1 MADSK
6 NHQHKHFERPT
17 TEKPPSMF
25 SLIILASIIGF
36 LTGGA
41 GYWLTQSLVSGDSI
55 YSGLNNINSRINVNI
70 EQPLVDVAQKYSVSV
85 AGVYKKTAKLAN
97 LESPVFDQEDYLGS
111 ATVVT
116 SDGWLMTTD
125 QVAKSTE
132 VMIVLGDNVYLPQS
146 IKFDI
151 FSGLAFLKIDAN
163 FLSPVDFQLT
173 DNYQVGERLFTNF
186 DLPYS
191 ATHSFH
197 TALLSNKRYL
207 QDQFLS
213 SDQID
218 YYLKTDEKI
227 DTVNNLGAAY
237 FDLKGDVLG
246 VAYQL
251 DQNLALI
258 PAKYL
263 KQAVKHLLDDTKR
276 VVLGL
281 RYIDLE
287 NNSGFLQKGNLVYHP
302 TLAAVE
308 RNSVA
313 FKAGIKAGDQIVA
326 VNNSLISGEQSLT
339 AILQNYRLGDVV
351 TLRVLRDQVEQDIEV
366 QL

>member
-1 MADSK
+1 MADLK
-6 NHQHKHFERPT
+6 NQQHKHFERPT

-25 SLIILASIIGF
+25 SLIILASVIGF
-36 LTGGA
+36 LAGGA
-41 GYWLTQSLVSGDSI
+41 GYWLTQNLVGSDSV
-55 YSGLNNINSRINVNI
+55 YSGLANLSSRVNVNI
-70 EQPLVDVAQKYSVSV
+70 EQPLVDVAQKYALSV
-85 AGVYKKTAKLAN
+85 AGVYKKTAKIAN
-97 LESPVFDQEDYLGS
+97 LESPIFEQEDYLGS

-125 QVAKSTE
+125 QVAKNTE
-132 VMIVLGDNVYLPQS
+132 VMIVVGDNVYLPQS
-146 IKFDI
+146 IKLDP

-173 DNYQVGERLFTNF
+173 DSYQIGERLFANL

-191 ATHSFH
+191 ANHNFH
-197 TALLSNKRYL
+197 TALLSNKHYL

-213 SDQID
+213 TDQVD
-218 YYLKTDEKI
+218 YYLKTDEKV
-227 DTVNNLGAAY
+227 DNLNLLGAAY

-251 DQNLALI
+251 DQDMALI

-263 KQAVKHLLDDTKR
+263 KQAVKHLLDGTER
-276 VVLGL
+276 VTLGL

-308 RNSVA
+308 RNSLA
-313 FKAGIKAGDQIVA
+313 FKAGVKTGDQIVA
-326 VNNSLISGEQSLT
+326 VNNNLISGEQSLT

-351 TLRVLRDQVEQDIEV
+351 TLRILRDQVEQDLEV
-366 QL
+366 RL